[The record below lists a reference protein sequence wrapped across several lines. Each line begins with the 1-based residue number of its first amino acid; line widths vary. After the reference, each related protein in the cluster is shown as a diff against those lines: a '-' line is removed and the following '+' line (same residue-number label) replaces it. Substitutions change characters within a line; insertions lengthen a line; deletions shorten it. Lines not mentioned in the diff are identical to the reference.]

1 MPTGITSVESNS
13 SARSPVLRA
22 LARPRVLALGCV
34 AVLVAAGWA
43 YLGLILAGQSGRGI
57 FQALCQPINGTDS
70 SDAAGAVLTF
80 AMWCAMT
87 LATMLPTAVPMIVTY
102 ADLADTA
109 AAKGEPAGSPL
120 TLIAGY
126 VAVWFAAAAVFTALQ
141 VLLTRWSMLD
151 ADMASASLL
160 FSGALALIAG
170 VYQLSAFK
178 FACMTH
184 CQRPLPFFFANWTAR
199 PAGVF
204 RLGVRQG
211 LYCVGCCWAMMLL
224 MFAFGVMNVVWM
236 AIFGAVMTIEK
247 LNATLWVNRAL
258 GVIFVA
264 AGMGLTGEAV
274 MALWS
279 AMPR

>member
-1 MPTGITSVESNS
+1 
-13 SARSPVLRA
+13 
-22 LARPRVLALGCV
+22 
-34 AVLVAAGWA
+34 
-43 YLGLILAGQSGRGI
+43 
-57 FQALCQPINGTDS
+57 
-70 SDAAGAVLTF
+70 
-80 AMWCAMT
+80 
-87 LATMLPTAVPMIVTY
+87 MLPTAVPMIVTY

-109 AAKGEPAGSPL
+109 AAKREPAGSPL

-126 VAVWFAAAAVFTALQ
+126 VAVWLAAAAVFTTLQ

-160 FSGALALIAG
+160 FSGAVALAAG

-178 FACMTH
+178 YACMTH

-247 LNATLWVNRAL
+247 LDATLWVNRVL
-258 GVIFVA
+258 GVIFAA

-274 MALWS
+274 VTLWS
-279 AMPR
+279 ATPR

>member
-1 MPTGITSVESNS
+1 MPTGITNVESNS

-43 YLGLILAGQSGRGI
+43 HLGLILAGQSGRGI
-57 FQALCQPINGTDS
+57 FQALCQPIYGTDS
-70 SDAAGAVLTF
+70 SSAAGAFLTF

-87 LATMLPTAVPMIVTY
+87 LATMLPTAVPMIVTH

-109 AAKGEPAGSPL
+109 AAKGEPAASPL
-120 TLIAGY
+120 MLIAGY
-126 VAVWFAAAAVFTALQ
+126 VAVWFVAAAVFTALQ
-141 VLLTRWSMLD
+141 VLLTRWSILG

-160 FSGALALIAG
+160 FSGTVALIAG

-178 FACMTH
+178 LACMTH
-184 CQRPLPFFFANWTAR
+184 CQHPLPFFFANWTAR

-247 LNATLWVNRAL
+247 LDATLWVNRAL

-274 MALWS
+274 IALWS